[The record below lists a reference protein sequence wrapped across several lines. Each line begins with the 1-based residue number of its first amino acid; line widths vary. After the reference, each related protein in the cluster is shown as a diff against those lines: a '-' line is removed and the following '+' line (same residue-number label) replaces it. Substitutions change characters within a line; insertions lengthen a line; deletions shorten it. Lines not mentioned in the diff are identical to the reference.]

1 MDNKRCYRSY
11 KLKEEYHRQYYIIYK
26 DRIKQYALD
35 YYYKNKQEK

>member
-1 MDNKRCYRSY
+1 MDNKSYGYY
-11 KLKEEYHRQYYIIYK
+11 KLKEQYHRQYYIIYK